1 MCLTAWTLILH
12 HIWCKTPWRTSELN
26 ANVFSA
32 FEEAAG
38 DSLKNIFK
46 KNRHMDRENLRVNV
60 WLISV
65 LHSFHSVL
73 INGSA
78 TLDQE
83 PRVVQ
88 VSWLF

>member
-1 MCLTAWTLILH
+1 
-12 HIWCKTPWRTSELN
+12 
-26 ANVFSA
+26 
-32 FEEAAG
+32 
-38 DSLKNIFK
+38 
-46 KNRHMDRENLRVNV
+46 MDREKLRVTV